1 MAKQSFQEWREEQ
14 RQLYT
19 GGSSAGNSQS
29 SNTGSTGGTS
39 GKQDFQA
46 WREEQRQ
53 KYTGGSG
60 QNTSAASGKSNKI
73 VNFGSENSTQN
84 PLTFSGGIKPIDTR
98 PSVVR
103 WGRDPIDNAATNAY
117 RSGMLRYGSVNDW
130 YSGAQRESDAAASEI
145 ERLQKQLKQT
155 KTESQYAVHKWDG
168 GVYLGIDEDVQR
180 DYNERLTEIRK
191 EIGEQEKRQKEAK
204 TDLDWAQGFY
214 AADMYQAQEEADKAA
229 LADAKLRG
237 LDSEGWYKEAQEA
250 RQAAWEEV
258 QELERVK
265 NYTDAIAR
273 TYKGDYDG
281 APEDV
286 LAKKAAAESDAE
298 TAAQRLAEAEERYRK
313 ADEAAAGA
321 KRTRYDSIRDDA
333 ADFYRSK
340 LRGKQLY
347 EQIKAEDAA
356 AWEEYGSAGRTW
368 ARNILASP
376 IDQQT
381 EWLNTDTEYKRPQD
395 AWTYDEKE
403 TYYYLLDKD
412 RERADEYAQGI
423 NDRNAAKVKA
433 EKMKAIQQKAGEG
446 FWPGLGYSALSVGA
460 FLGSGLDMANDIIE
474 YGARGTITQKA
485 DMDMT
490 DFSAAVTSGVAQALN
505 EKGGTM
511 ELLGEQRGWGDAY
524 QIAMSV
530 AQSMAS
536 IAVGGE
542 VGSLAMFFGSAGAS
556 GIDEAL
562 QRGAT
567 PGKAIAYG
575 VTAGAAEVLTEKY
588 SVENLLTNVNVNSA
602 LKSILMQAGIE
613 ASEES
618 MSTLLNTVSDAII
631 NGDQSDYRIAIASHV
646 SAGDDY
652 ETAKKKAGKEWIDGI
667 VWDAVSGA
675 VSGGTSAGLKI
686 GAQGVTQGAFIG
698 AALDKAARRDAA
710 KTEYK
715 TALSAIEERL
725 TALGEETN
733 VPAVAQAI
741 GRKVSGATGYSN
753 ERVFQ
758 HSKYGQ
764 QVLEELERARNGQ
777 ETTEETAWAA
787 EVYSKLDAEARRR
800 MEAAAAT
807 EAATAKT
814 AEAKAGEQT
823 NAGEQT
829 QQAAQAETPAQAKP
843 KVQGPVMPGE
853 LRATYNGRPGTIT
866 SLIKQ
871 GDKYIATVRLGNGK
885 KVNAR
890 EERLNFDEQ
899 TQAALDMARDY
910 SYGDD
915 MVLSYSAAVNGTD
928 FRTYMTAYSLAHM
941 YGEATNVTE
950 QQAYTA
956 SLRDGTAAEVL
967 TEAQFRKAFRSGR
980 SSENSRVINTAARP
994 KGTGKLLTGK
1004 DITYEGQQYAAATEA
1019 DMSREELSVLK
1030 TMAKITGVDIVMY
1043 KSTANA
1049 AGVYSGA
1056 NGFMRNGTMYLD
1068 VNAGANMTTEES
1080 AVLLTAAHEL
1090 THWMR
1095 EQNEEGYRE
1104 LRDFIV
1110 QHLMDEG
1117 TDLEALAKAKQKREA
1132 SPEFTLADAMEEIVA
1147 DSCEMMLRDT
1157 KLPEIMA
1164 KEKPGLYEQIRE
1176 WLSNFA
1182 EKLRK
1187 AFTGVE
1193 ARHEEARAMMQY
1205 AEEMQ
1210 QIWDNALA
1218 GAVRN
1223 TEAATENGTT
1233 APNNGTTTPNNGTA
1247 TPNNGTNDGLFAETA
1262 KFSNRQREEDTIKR
1276 QIKDNLEELNDMEPV
1291 ASIYDSLDMGKDKG
1305 QYRKWIV
1312 DKLASTGYQVD
1323 RKGFGKITFTPK
1335 QLNAG
1340 INYVNEPAEMAAFL
1354 TIPKVLKQGAEI
1366 REHDNHKERNVET
1379 ITFSA
1384 PVEINGTRGNVAVV
1398 VKLTKNYFKA
1408 LRILTPEGKV
1418 YSLSGY
1424 EKTELTPTQH
1434 TPTSGAESASI
1445 SSVDNTIP
1453 QAGEESNTKYSMRE
1467 RDDAADVKTAE
1478 KYFGT
1483 TYKIAEAG
1491 YLLRDGKLL
1500 DMSGRHKGAPGGY
1513 RTVDHRD
1520 ITDAFDGD
1528 YGDGSYSGGINL
1540 STKPNAKQLD
1550 VLDRYIS
1557 SFRGEVTLDIDNA
1570 NGDTVVSIEYP
1581 KRTYSKRIIND
1592 INEYFDNGTVPAQ
1605 PSDLGQFRYS
1615 MRDIEGTETETQQQ
1629 EKELSYADL
1638 RREAKMLRARAEY
1651 WKGQTRTTKEATVR
1665 KADTDKLARRLA
1677 DELYNSDQ
1685 KTLDEVK
1692 DSLKELGD
1700 YIVQTRGEELSYD
1713 EIYKR
1718 ALEIADM
1725 LLGRSET
1732 VIDDSGA
1739 ETLKEL
1745 YDYLKANKLKVNERE
1760 MLDLPEGWKRQH
1772 RRIRF
1777 SEDGLPIDTA
1787 WMELQEKFGEGMF
1800 PNDITAQ
1807 ADKLEHIAEV
1817 EQRLKPMRANPFTR
1831 YMSEMRQN
1839 VAQEIIDTMLSDEI
1853 RQTPKT
1859 AADRANAKLEAERAR
1874 YTQMRKR
1881 MEQRVRQVAE
1891 EGKAAVREAVQGER
1905 RYQLQRQER
1914 AQKVKSITKM
1924 WNGLYKKITDN
1935 NAKSHVPDALKEP
1948 IIELLQGIDPT
1959 TERQKVTAKEFAEK
1973 LGKLARALDKQRK
1986 FSQGEDGAEI
1996 GSSTYYDLPLEL
2008 AEQMQAKADEISAMR
2023 NESKDGW
2030 KLADM
2035 ELRDLLEL
2043 ENMLKTVSEA
2053 VTTANEMYTINGR
2066 VDETSRTSVK
2076 HLEAMGEKGKA
2087 TGRLERF
2094 LSWDNLTPV
2103 YYFERMGEGGRKIFK
2118 SLTEGWGKLAMN
2130 AQRIKE
2136 FSEGLY
2142 NSTEVRAAEDD
2153 IITVQLHKRIFEED
2167 MKQAEREEATVAVRI
2182 TKAQIMDLYGLSM
2195 REQALNHILG
2205 AGIRIGDIARRGES
2219 ALVQADNYL
2228 LTAEE
2233 LEEIINK
2240 NLTARDK
2247 EIVKGM
2253 QKFMNTVGSAW
2264 GNEISQKRWGINT
2277 FTEENY
2283 WPIDAD
2289 SRTRAMR
2296 GQDGGSVS
2304 LFRVVNMG
2312 FAKPIKPGSRNAI
2325 NIGSAYDVF
2334 SNHMADMAKY
2344 NAMVLPVLDAMKWI
2358 SYSAVTAQNAE
2369 SGQYTTESVQKAME
2383 KAYGREAVAYFTQ
2396 LMRDVN
2402 GSKEGGR
2409 GRSGIEGIT
2418 GRYKRAAV
2426 AANLRVAFLQ
2436 PTAYARAAMV
2446 LSPKYLAAGGVRQD
2460 QLRQSYNEA
2469 MQYSGAMNWK
2479 ALGFFDVN
2487 INNGLRSQIKH
2498 DESTVDKIVDWTMK
2512 PAEWGDTWTWTML
2525 WYACKREQT
2534 AAAVNA
2540 GKTLTHEELMQRTA
2554 ERFDEVVY
2562 KTQVM
2567 DSTLTRSQMMRS
2579 NDGKTR
2585 GLTAFMAEPT
2595 LSYNTVMNLVSEYM
2609 QERRTS
2615 GPQTAWAKC
2624 GPGIARG
2631 IAVYLASAAV
2641 NAIVESAADAWRDDD
2656 EYMTYWEK
2664 WLAKMF
2670 GEDSFFD
2677 GNLYG
2682 DLSILSKLPVV
2693 KDALS
2698 VLRGEDASRMETEGL
2713 ASLYQFA
2720 QTTYSKIQ
2728 SLAEDGEDVTK
2739 VTEYGWLMQGLRAAS
2754 QLTGIPGYNMTR
2766 EIAAIWNNTFGKFTG
2781 EKLKTYRAQPE
2792 REIKNAYTGGYLTEE
2807 EAKALLMDAN
2817 VMGES
2822 VIRTER
2828 LATQTID
2835 DWTDNGAKYEA
2846 LLAAIE
2852 NDDKDAY
2859 DAAFQALKDTGRYAY
2874 DIQTKVRNEI
2884 KQMYQGDERGRNRK
2898 LGKEETIAALSKYG
2912 RMTDHD
2918 AKVTAQQWTCLVTE
2932 GFAYDER
2939 KKLFLSG
2946 DLSHDDAVD
2955 IVRTYG
2961 KDDDGKLLVEYKD
2974 KAKAKEY
2981 AEKEVQKWQMAKD
2994 TGIDYDRMKDAF
3006 YADEITSE
3014 QMYRY
3019 YQTYGGL
3026 SEEDAGKK
3034 VYLYEYKKGDAEETG
3049 TTWRQAQDY
3058 DKYIAASGADI
3069 SKEQYDNYLD
3079 GHGPGTFHGDLKP
3092 GTTNSYI
3099 TNSKRNKA
3107 WAYIDSL
3114 PLTATEKDALAQCYA
3129 ELVSDTQGTPRAS
3142 WMEVE
3147 QAPWNSRR

>member
-1 MAKQSFQEWREEQ
+1 MSTREE
-14 RQLYT
+14 
-19 GGSSAGNSQS
+19 
-29 SNTGSTGGTS
+29 
-39 GKQDFQA
+39 
-46 WREEQRQ
+46 REQNIARVHEEREQNIARARGEE
-53 KYTGGSG
+53 YTGGSG
-60 QNTSAASGKSNKI
+60 QNTSAASGTQPWQQEMIRGSNGR
-73 VNFGSENSTQN
+73 GSSSSTRMEFLNKQWNKRTGGQTTN
-84 PLTFSGGIKPIDTR
+84 PTPTAINAQERLGSSWTR
-98 PSVVR
+98 
-103 WGRDPIDNAATNAY
+103 RDRGDSSFLMGTDDAATNAY
-117 RSGMLRYGSVNDW
+117 LNGMRRYGSVNDW

-168 GVYLGIDEDVQR
+168 GVYLGMDEDVQR

-191 EIGEQEKRQKEAK
+191 EISEQEKRQKEAK
-204 TDLDWAQGFY
+204 TELDWAQGFY

-286 LAKKAAAESDAE
+286 LAKKAEAERNAE

-333 ADFYRSK
+333 ADFYKSK

-395 AWTYDEKE
+395 AWTYDEKA

-433 EKMKAIQQKAGEG
+433 AKMQAIQQKAGEG

-474 YGARGTITQKA
+474 YGARGTITQKT

-542 VGSLAMFFGSAGAS
+542 AGSLAMFFGSAGAS

-764 QVLEELERARNGQ
+764 QVLEELESARNGQ

-807 EAATAKT
+807 EAEAAKT
-814 AEAKAGEQT
+814 AEDKAVEQT

-1004 DITYEGQQYAAATEA
+1004 DITYEGRQYAAATEA

-1117 TDLEALAKAKQKREA
+1117 TDLETLAKAKQKREA

-1187 AFTGVE
+1187 TFTGVE

-1223 TEAATENGTT
+1223 AEAATENGTA
-1233 APNNGTTTPNNGTA
+1233 APNNGTERVRNSFKGYDEETGKKIYEANFPKGTPREAKAERILHYIQNVWSKKPISLVIRNKDGSSRKIEAQFDPTYSEQQGEETDARKLMGGNKHGSAAEKRVTLDLADDYYDIATDATYNYSKGETGKTTATHEGVTQWHYFINDILFQEYGEKETTPY
-1247 TPNNGTNDGLFAETA
+1247 
-1262 KFSNRQREEDTIKR
+1262 RVTI
-1276 QIKDNLEELNDMEPV
+1276 DV
-1291 ASIYDSLDMGKDKG
+1291 
-1305 QYRKWIV
+1305 
-1312 DKLASTGYQVD
+1312 
-1323 RKGFGKITFTPK
+1323 
-1335 QLNAG
+1335 
-1340 INYVNEPAEMAAFL
+1340 
-1354 TIPKVLKQGAEI
+1354 
-1366 REHDNHKERNVET
+1366 KERSDGQFVYS
-1379 ITFSA
+1379 FSA
-1384 PVEINGTRGNVAVV
+1384 ERQNKRLGTRRTLHAAVTHTENDVGNA
-1398 VKLTKNYFKA
+1398 
-1408 LRILTPEGKV
+1408 
-1418 YSLSGY
+1418 
-1424 EKTELTPTQH
+1424 Q
-1434 TPTSGAESASI
+1434 
-1445 SSVDNTIP
+1445 SSETTIP
-1453 QAGEESNTKYSMRE
+1453 QPREKSN
-1467 RDDAADVKTAE
+1467 
-1478 KYFGT
+1478 
-1483 TYKIAEAG
+1483 
-1491 YLLRDGKLL
+1491 
-1500 DMSGRHKGAPGGY
+1500 P
-1513 RTVDHRD
+1513 
-1520 ITDAFDGD
+1520 
-1528 YGDGSYSGGINL
+1528 
-1540 STKPNAKQLD
+1540 
-1550 VLDRYIS
+1550 
-1557 SFRGEVTLDIDNA
+1557 
-1570 NGDTVVSIEYP
+1570 
-1581 KRTYSKRIIND
+1581 
-1592 INEYFDNGTVPAQ
+1592 
-1605 PSDLGQFRYS
+1605 QFS
-1615 MRDIEGTETETQQQ
+1615 MRDVEGTETEAQQQ

-1718 ALEIADM
+1718 ALGIADM

-1787 WMELQEKFGEGMF
+1787 WMELQEKFDEGMF

-1807 ADKLEHIAEV
+1807 ADMLEHIAEV

-1881 MEQRVRQVAE
+1881 MEQRVQQVAE

-1905 RYQLQRQER
+1905 RAQMQRQER

-1959 TERQKVTAKEFAEK
+1959 TERQTVTAKEFAEK

-1996 GSSTYYDLPLEL
+1996 GSSTYYDLPPEL

-2167 MKQAEREEATVAVRI
+2167 MKQAEREKATVAVRI

-2264 GNEISQKRWGINT
+2264 GNEISQKRWGINA

-2283 WPIDAD
+2283 WPIDTD

-2304 LFRVVNMG
+2304 LFRLVNMG
-2312 FAKPIKPGSRNAI
+2312 FTKPIKPGSRNAI

-2487 INNGLRSQIKH
+2487 INNGLRGQIKH

-2579 NDGKTR
+2579 NDGMAR

-2859 DAAFQALKDTGRYAY
+2859 DAAFQTLKDTGRYAY

-2898 LGKEETIAALSKYG
+2898 FGKEETIAALSKYG

-3069 SKEQYDNYLD
+3069 SKAQYDNYLD
-3079 GHGPGTFHGDLKP
+3079 GNGPSTFHGDLKP

-3129 ELVSDTQGTPRAS
+3129 ELVSDEQGSPRAS

-3147 QAPWNSRR
+3147 EAPWNNGR